1 MKSPDENIKVLS
13 RAVLSDVR
21 EDAERAISEAQVKA
35 DDIRQNAKEKAE
47 AERSKI
53 LEQANREADRVR
65 SQAVAV
71 AQLKARTM
79 QLEQREKLLDSVF
92 SAARQKLTAM
102 QRDSDYEQVAER
114 LLREALT
121 QLSASTVKV
130 RADRTTQE
138 LFTTSMLEKLS
149 KDLKVNIQLEEPL
162 ERGTG
167 VIVETVDG
175 HRQYDNTLETRLKR
189 MQDSLRTS
197 VYHILMGETI

>member
-13 RAVLSDVR
+13 HAVLSDVR
-21 EDAERAISEAQVKA
+21 EDVERAVSEAKA
-35 DDIRQNAKEKAE
+35 KAENIRQNAKERAE
-47 AERSKI
+47 AERSRI
-53 LEQANREADRVR
+53 LEQANRETDRVR

-92 SAARQKLTAM
+92 STARQKLTAM
-102 QRDSDYEQVAER
+102 QRDSDYERVAER

-121 QLSASTVKV
+121 QLGASTVKV
-130 RADRTTQE
+130 RADQTTQE

-149 KDLKVNIQLEEPL
+149 KDLKVSIQLEEPL
-162 ERGTG
+162 EQGTG
-167 VIVETVDG
+167 VIVETIDG

>member
-13 RAVLSDVR
+13 HAVLSDVR
-21 EDAERAISEAQVKA
+21 EDVERAVSEARAKA
-35 DDIRQNAKEKAE
+35 ENIRQNAKERAE
-47 AERSKI
+47 AERSRI
-53 LEQANREADRVR
+53 LEQANRETDRVR

-92 SAARQKLTAM
+92 STARQKLTAM
-102 QRDSDYEQVAER
+102 QRDSDYERVAER

-121 QLSASTVKV
+121 QLGASTVKV
-130 RADRTTQE
+130 RADQTTQE

-149 KDLKVNIQLEEPL
+149 KDLKVSIQLEEPL
-162 ERGTG
+162 EQGTG
-167 VIVETVDG
+167 VIVETIDG

>member
-35 DDIRQNAKEKAE
+35 EDIRQNAKEKAE

-92 SAARQKLTAM
+92 SAARQKLTVM

>member
-21 EDAERAISEAQVKA
+21 EDAERAISEAKTKVEN
-35 DDIRQNAKEKAE
+35 IRQDAKEKAE

-92 SAARQKLTAM
+92 SAARQKLTVM

>member
-35 DDIRQNAKEKAE
+35 EDIRQNAKEKAE

-92 SAARQKLTAM
+92 SAARQKLTDM

>member
-13 RAVLSDVR
+13 RAVLSDAR
-21 EDAERAISEAQVKA
+21 EDAEHAISEAKA
-35 DDIRQNAKEKAE
+35 KAENIRQNAKETAE

-114 LLREALT
+114 LLQEALT

-138 LFTTSMLEKLS
+138 IFTTSMLEKLS
-149 KDLKVNIQLEEPL
+149 KDLKVNIQLEKPL

>member
-13 RAVLSDVR
+13 HAVLSDVR
-21 EDAERAISEAQVKA
+21 EDVERAVSEARAKA
-35 DDIRQNAKEKAE
+35 ENIRQNAKERAE
-47 AERSKI
+47 AERSRI
-53 LEQANREADRVR
+53 LEQANRETDRVR

-92 SAARQKLTAM
+92 SAARQKLTTM

-121 QLSASTVKV
+121 QLGASTVKV
-130 RADRTTQE
+130 RADQTTQE

-149 KDLKVNIQLEEPL
+149 KDLKVNIQLEKPL
-162 ERGTG
+162 EQGTG

>member
-21 EDAERAISEAQVKA
+21 EDAERAISEAKTKVEN
-35 DDIRQNAKEKAE
+35 IRQDAKEKAE

-92 SAARQKLTAM
+92 STARQKLTAM
-102 QRDSDYEQVAER
+102 QRDSDYEQVAVR
-114 LLREALT
+114 LLREAVT

-130 RADRTTQE
+130 RADRTTQA

-167 VIVETVDG
+167 VIAETVDG

>member
-92 SAARQKLTAM
+92 SAARQKLTVM

>member
-1 MKSPDENIKVLS
+1 MKSPDENIKVFS
-13 RAVLSDVR
+13 RAVLSEVR
-21 EDAERAISEAQVKA
+21 EGAEQATNEAKA
-35 DDIRQNAKEKAE
+35 KAETIRLNAKEKAE
-47 AERSKI
+47 TERSRI
-53 LEQANREADRVR
+53 LEQANREAERVR

-71 AQLKARTM
+71 AQLKARTT

-102 QRDSDYEQVAER
+102 QRDSDYERVAER

-121 QLSASTVKV
+121 QLGASTVKV
-130 RADRTTQE
+130 RADQTTQE

-149 KDLKVNIQLEEPL
+149 KDLKINIQLEKPL
-162 ERGTG
+162 EQGTG

-175 HRQYDNTLETRLKR
+175 HRQYDNTLETRLGR

>member
-13 RAVLSDVR
+13 RAVLSDAR
-21 EDAERAISEAQVKA
+21 EDAEHAVSEAKA
-35 DDIRQNAKEKAE
+35 KAENIRQNAKEKAE

-92 SAARQKLTAM
+92 SAARQKLTTM
-102 QRDSDYEQVAER
+102 QLDSDYEQVAER

-121 QLSASTVKV
+121 QLSAGTVKV
-130 RADRTTQE
+130 RADQTTQE

-149 KDLKVNIQLEEPL
+149 KDLKVNVQLEKPL